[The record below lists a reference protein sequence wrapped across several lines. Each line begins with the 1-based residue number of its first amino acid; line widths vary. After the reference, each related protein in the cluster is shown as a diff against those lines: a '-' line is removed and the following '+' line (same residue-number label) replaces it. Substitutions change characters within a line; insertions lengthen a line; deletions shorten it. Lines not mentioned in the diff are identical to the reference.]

1 MTKIKILTTS
11 EVAKVKGLTT
21 RQVQRLAK
29 AGLLP
34 VYTTGAR
41 GTLMFRAS
49 DVRYMKTSI
58 KDKYPA
64 RTTEG

>member
-11 EVAKVKGLTT
+11 EVAQVKGLTT

-29 AGLLP
+29 AGVLP
-34 VYTTGAR
+34 VYSTGKR
-41 GTLMFRAS
+41 GVLMFRAS

-58 KDKYPA
+58 KDKYLP
-64 RTTEG
+64 RTQA